1 MAAGMTPA
9 TAEVVEEL
17 TRLYRDLPPR
27 PAVEEVEAAA
37 AVLASADAEEEARL
51 AEIAREEARARARA
65 AADRAPAELVAVLA
79 EARRNAVRLR
89 ALQQRKEAAH
99 VLDLEKRFEVFDNLV
114 RKASRVVE
122 GGGAGPS
129 GATDADKVLEVEATL
144 AAAAVQIDRGTKA
157 GLGTMKSKAVSSSLR
172 RAASAGILRFRFLQ
186 FRNQILAQFR
196 PTCIIHFFCVGF

>member
-51 AEIAREEARARARA
+51 AEIAREEALAWARA

-99 VLDLEKRFEVFDNLV
+99 VLDLEKRFEAFDDLV

-122 GGGAGPS
+122 GGGDGPS
-129 GATDADKVLEVEATL
+129 GATDADKVVEVEATL
-144 AAAAVQIDRGTKA
+144 AAAAVEIDRRTKG
-157 GLGTMKSKAVSSSLR
+157 GLGTMESRAVSSSLR
-172 RAASAGILRFRFLQ
+172 DADSAGILRFRFLQ
-186 FRNQILAQFR
+186 FWHQILPQFR
-196 PTCIIHFFCVGF
+196 PTCIIIFLCVGF

>member
-1 MAAGMTPA
+1 MTAAAGMTPA
-9 TAEVVEEL
+9 AAGMVEEL
-17 TRLYRDLPPR
+17 TRLYRELPQR
-27 PAVEEVEAAA
+27 PAVDEVDAAA

-51 AEIAREEARARARA
+51 AEIAREEARA

>member
-1 MAAGMTPA
+1 MTAAAGMTPA
-9 TAEVVEEL
+9 AAGMVEEL
-17 TRLYRDLPPR
+17 TRLYRELPQR
-27 PAVEEVEAAA
+27 PAVDEVDAAA

-51 AEIAREEARARARA
+51 AEIAREEARARA
-65 AADRAPAELVAVLA
+65 AADRAAAELVAVLA

>member
-1 MAAGMTPA
+1 MTAAAGM
-9 TAEVVEEL
+9 VEEL
-17 TRLYRDLPPR
+17 TRLYRELPQR
-27 PAVEEVEAAA
+27 PAVDEVDAAA

-51 AEIAREEARARARA
+51 AEIAREEARA

-144 AAAAVQIDRGTKA
+144 AAATVQIDRGTKA

-172 RAASAGILRFRFLQ
+172 RAASAGILRLGFLQ